1 MLKNKLDKNRNNI
14 NINKVKNNGFNDVN
28 GIKNTTNSISVINGI
43 NNFGMSLGMNL
54 FKMNM
59 KQTKE

>member
-1 MLKNKLDKNRNNI
+1 MKNKLDKNRNNI

-28 GIKNTTNSISVINGI
+28 GLKNTTNSISVINGI